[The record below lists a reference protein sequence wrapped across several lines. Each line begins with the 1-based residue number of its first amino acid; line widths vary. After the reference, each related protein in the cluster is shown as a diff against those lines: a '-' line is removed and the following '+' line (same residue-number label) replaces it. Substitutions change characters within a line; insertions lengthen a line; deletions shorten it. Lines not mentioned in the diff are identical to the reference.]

1 MIGFK
6 KKLWIGLLILTIV
19 SPIGI
24 ILPMKFNAEDAWGE
38 WSAETIQKLVGFI
51 PEGMKRDAE
60 IWKAPIPDY
69 NLGMENSKFSLQAF
83 SYIFSGLLG
92 AALVAF
98 VMYVIKKIIIK
109 NEK

>member
-1 MIGFK
+1 MDLK
-6 KKLWIGLLILTIV
+6 KKLWIGLLILTIAL
-19 SPIGI
+19 PIGI

-38 WSAETIQKLVGFI
+38 WSGETVQKLIGFI

-60 IWKAPIPDY
+60 IWKAPIQDY
-69 NLGMENSKFSLQAF
+69 NMGGEQSGLPSQAF

-92 AALVAF
+92 CALVAF
-98 VMYVIKKIIIK
+98 IMFIIKKIIIR